1 MRKKRKYR
9 ECVAHFDA
17 LLARRD
23 MEPEQRDAI
32 EACRRLLRELSRIR
46 EPSEAEVFRY
56 IGEVSERLLRVFRK
70 Q

>member
-1 MRKKRKYR
+1 MKKRRQYR
-9 ECVAHFDA
+9 ACIEKFDA
-17 LLARRD
+17 LLTRRD
-23 MEPEQRDAI
+23 LEPEQRNAI
-32 EACRRLLRELSRIR
+32 EACRKLLKELSRIR